1 MLKRPDLN
9 VKKLGY
15 NMFASVLQ
23 IEPPT
28 VTAREQI
35 LALIGPCAVC
45 GAPAYLEGLEE
56 EEALKYVAVHQGLSD
71 GLKMAYE
78 GLRGLFACEACQ
90 SLSNE
95 KQARAAQKLRTER
108 PYKLGLMPAHAR
120 DMTFEL
126 SDPAQEQNPAHW
138 KWGRN
143 WQPTKGNAW
152 IYGDVGIGKSWL
164 INCILNH
171 QAERW
176 GATIALVRAADWC
189 AWGRNWAKDKWRDQV
204 ARVDVLHFE
213 DMANNDWDKTS
224 FGLLWTLID
233 TRASRKLP
241 TLFTA
246 NTKAGFLQKG
256 PWYRLNSENPTQVSS
271 LMSRL
276 MPCASIELT
285 GIDLRSAVAEPGKQ
299 TEMGG

>member
-1 MLKRPDLN
+1 
-9 VKKLGY
+9 
-15 NMFASVLQ
+15 MFASVLQ

-28 VTAREQI
+28 LTAREQYLDI
-35 LALIGPCAVC
+35 VGPCAAC
-45 GAPAYLEGLEE
+45 GAEPNLEGFEE
-56 EEALKYVAVHQGLSD
+56 EEALELLAAHQNLPD
-71 GLKMAYE
+71 GLR
-78 GLRGLFACEACQ
+78 LACERLEGVCEGCL
-90 SLSNE
+90 SLKRE
-95 KQARAAQKLRTER
+95 KRAVEAQRRRTER
-108 PYKLGLMPAHAR
+108 PYKQGLMPAHAR
-120 DMTFEL
+120 DMTFGL
-126 SDPAQEQNPAHW
+126 SDPVQEQNPAHW

-143 WQPTKGNAW
+143 WQPPKGNAW

-189 AWGRNWAKDKWRDQV
+189 AWGRNWAKDKWREQV

-224 FGLLWTLID
+224 FGLFWTLID

-256 PWYRLNSENPTQVSS
+256 PWYRLNAENPTQVSS

-285 GIDLRSAVAEPGKQ
+285 GIDLRSAVGAGKQ
-299 TEMGG
+299 SEMGG